1 MEYFVTQLIN
11 GLAAGS
17 LYALIAV
24 GYNMVYGILQLVNF
38 THGDV
43 YMFGTFIA
51 MTLLG
56 AKVPFPLAVLIACTA
71 GGLLSLTIEKFAYR
85 PVRNAGSRIVPMI
98 SAIGATLIIKNV
110 AQLIWGASARSF
122 PQYLPA
128 KPLKVGSFTIN
139 SLHLIIF
146 SISILL
152 MISFVIL
159 TEKTKIGKAM
169 RCVSQDIPA
178 ARLVGI
184 RANRVIQLVY
194 FIGAFMGVIGGILF
208 AMYYNV
214 VWIGMGMTG
223 TLRAWT
229 SAIIGGMGNIYGGFF
244 GGLLLGV
251 GESLISGYIS
261 SSWRDGVSYV
271 ILMLVL
277 LLKPHGLLGKNLAER
292 A

>member
-98 SAIGATLIIKNV
+98 SAINLGCQCTEFSPVFAGQTFEGRQFYYQFIASDHFQHIYPFDDQFCNSYRKNKNRESD
-110 AQLIWGASARSF
+110 ALCITGYSCSPFSGDSCKPCHSAGLFYRCLYGRYRWDPVCHVLQCRLDRNGDDRYIESMD
-122 PQYLPA
+122 QRNYRRNGKYLRWLFWWIA
-128 KPLKVGSFTIN
+128 FGCRG
-139 SLHLIIF
+139 IF
-146 SISILL
+146 DFRIYFILL
-152 MISFVIL
+152 
-159 TEKTKIGKAM
+159 A
-169 RCVSQDIPA
+169 
-178 ARLVGI
+178 
-184 RANRVIQLVY
+184 
-194 FIGAFMGVIGGILF
+194 
-208 AMYYNV
+208 
-214 VWIGMGMTG
+214 
-223 TLRAWT
+223 
-229 SAIIGGMGNIYGGFF
+229 
-244 GGLLLGV
+244 
-251 GESLISGYIS
+251 
-261 SSWRDGVSYV
+261 
-271 ILMLVL
+271 
-277 LLKPHGLLGKNLAER
+277 
-292 A
+292 